1 MISEIEVW
9 FCKSS
14 WMVEELSL
22 TSSGL
27 ALSNF
32 GDERLREGQLVV
44 DPEHFSETQ
53 VNTTTTRLELRS
65 QSLSFFFRFEPRTN
79 F

>member
-1 MISEIEVW
+1 
-9 FCKSS
+9 
-14 WMVEELSL
+14 MVEELSL

-27 ALSNF
+27 ALSNSS
-32 GDERLREGQLVV
+32 DEQLREGQLVV

-65 QSLSFFFRFEPRTN
+65 QSLSFSSALNLERTSDRKTE
-79 F
+79 FWF